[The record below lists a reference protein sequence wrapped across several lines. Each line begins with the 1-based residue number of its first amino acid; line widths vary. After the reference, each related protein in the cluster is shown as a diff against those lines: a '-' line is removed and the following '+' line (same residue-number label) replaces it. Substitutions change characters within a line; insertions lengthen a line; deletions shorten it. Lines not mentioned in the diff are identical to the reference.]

1 MMRWTNCAAM
11 LRRFVVMQSF
21 LCCMG
26 CVNVEGF
33 DVERSDVERSDV
45 ERSDVE
51 RNVAAGVERLVRDTA
66 KSVAVIDRSDAPLT
80 GISPEELSRFRAG
93 DELFEVT
100 FREPDGLGPLFIR
113 AACAECH
120 RDDGRGPGTVT
131 RFGLLPS
138 GLLQSDAREEHERRF
153 PFGDAARPYR
163 AAGARVALDAQPSDS
178 DVYVSQRLP
187 PAVFGRGYLDAVDVA
202 EIERLGAM
210 AARRTGILRGRVA
223 RVRSVR
229 TGELAVGR
237 FGLKAQAVD
246 LDEFT
251 ARAFQSDMGLTSALY
266 PGELPNPDGLTDD
279 DKPGV
284 DLTDEQVAQVAD
296 YVRLLALPSR
306 REDPVGRS
314 LFVNVGCADCHAPQL
329 RTQSDYPVSA
339 LAGTL
344 APVYTDLLLH
354 DMGEQLAD
362 GVYEG
367 DATPREWRTAPLIGL
382 RFSPAFLHDGRAP
395 TVEAAVLAHAG
406 EGSEAN
412 EVVDAFESLAPAER
426 EHLLTFVSEL

>member
-1 MMRWTNCAAM
+1 M
-11 LRRFVVMQSF
+11 LRRLVVMHSF
-21 LCCMG
+21 LGCVG
-26 CVNVEGF
+26 CVNVG
-33 DVERSDVERSDV
+33 SDDM
-45 ERSDVE
+45 D
-51 RNVAAGVERLVRDTA
+51 AAMLV
-66 KSVAVIDRSDAPLT
+66 VIDRSDAPLKGLPT
-80 GISPEELSRFRAG
+80 EELSRFRAG

-100 FREPDGLGPLFIR
+100 FRQPDGLGPLFIR

-131 RFGLLPS
+131 RFGFLDS
-138 GLLQSDAREEHERRF
+138 GLLQADAREEHARRF

-163 AAGARVALDAQPSDS
+163 TAGARSPLDAQLVGP

-187 PAVFGRGYLDAVDVA
+187 PAVFGRGYLDAIDVT
-202 EIERLGAM
+202 EIERLGAI
-210 AARRTGILRGRVA
+210 AAQRTGVLRGRVA
-223 RVRSVR
+223 RVSSVR

-251 ARAFQSDMGLTSALY
+251 ARAFQSDMGLTSSLY
-266 PGELPNPDGLTDD
+266 PEELPNPDGLTDD
-279 DKPGV
+279 EKLGV
-284 DLTDEQVAQVAD
+284 DLSDEQVAQVAD

-306 REDPVGRS
+306 RDNAVGRS
-314 LFVNVGCADCHAPQL
+314 LFAGVGCAECHVPEL
-329 RTQSDYPVSA
+329 RTRSDYPIAV
-339 LAGTL
+339 LAGTS
-344 APVYTDLLLH
+344 APIYSDLLLH

-382 RFSPAFLHDGRAP
+382 RFSPAFMHDGRAP
-395 TVEAAVLAHAG
+395 TVEAAILAHAG

-412 EVVDAFESLAPAER
+412 EVVGTFEALSPAER